1 MGNQI
6 CQSKISLLHL
16 IYVSSSYFNLYHS
29 VNGITLGLAQRDP
42 VKRLSLYKQIL
53 GIISSQADQMNKP
66 SQIKNIINCSIMIN
80 NNQRSSSFLMHPLR
94 LREREQERERQRDR
108 KTERQ
113 KARKILI
120 KLHQD
125 SNDFFINQCFCCIPN
140 H

>member
-16 IYVSSSYFNLYHS
+16 IYVSSSFANLYHS

-80 NNQRSSSFLMHPLR
+80 NNQRSSSFLMHPLQLKR
-94 LREREQERERQRDR
+94 ESERERERERERQRDR
-108 KTERQ
+108 KTER
-113 KARKILI
+113 KKVIIILI

-125 SNDFFINQCFCCIPN
+125 
-140 H
+140 